1 MITEPLTNTE
11 KLYLCVQSLV
21 HCLYW
26 LKYDI
31 HCGYGERAKECHAD
45 IIETLQAV
53 NPRVIDEIRRKV
65 RYDLYNG
72 VDTNAGRST
81 DN

>member
-1 MITEPLTNTE
+1 MTVILSSSE
-11 KLYLCVQSLV
+11 KLALCIQALAR
-21 HCLYW
+21 CLYW
-26 LKYDI
+26 MEFDKA
-31 HCGYGERAKECHAD
+31 CGYGERAKECHAD

-53 NPRVIDEIRRKV
+53 NPSVIDEIRKKV